1 MLKIKCSKGRNGGV
15 HRRRVYHLI
24 LVGGCLEMSPE
35 RGPTPL
41 RPQYE
46 RVAVRFAVHIPPKG
60 SEPKVAETS
69 SKVW

>member
-1 MLKIKCSKGRNGGV
+1 
-15 HRRRVYHLI
+15 
-24 LVGGCLEMSPE
+24 MSPE

-46 RVAVRFAVHIPPKG
+46 RVAVRFAVHIPPEG

-69 SKVW
+69 SKVWYATRRRS